1 MWSYFSE
8 ADVFDRISIFR
19 YSFNSRTKKQLS
31 DIGLIRHPTS
41 TIGLATLDFR
51 DIPIAIGLIKIYH
64 TNNGQFLTNVFVILA
79 TFFVKLLVATT
90 HVTAFAGIYSVLL
103 ASLLFDI
110 LRFPAV
116 PCVLFASIMFLST
129 II

>member
-1 MWSYFSE
+1 V
-8 ADVFDRISIFR
+8 DVFDRISICITNLR
-19 YSFNSRTKKQLS
+19 YTFSSRTKKQLS
-31 DIGLIRHPTS
+31 DIGLIRYPTS

-51 DIPIAIGLIKIYH
+51 YIPIAIGLINIYR

-79 TFFVKLLVATT
+79 TFFVKLLVAIT

-110 LRFPAV
+110 LRFPVV
-116 PCVLFASIMFLST
+116 PCVLFASIMFLF
-129 II
+129 IIIQE